1 VDIKTK
7 LKFKKK
13 LANFFG
19 GVGYFFCLLQW
30 FWVVI
35 LYFSIIEKVALFFST
50 NNEKTVTKT
59 IPAVEI
65 GPNLSF
71 TIIAVTI
78 TVFMILLTLYVIYK
92 IPSTIVKTGKKIV
105 HGTAE
110 TVTPMVLRYQHKKDS
125 KRNHIKLSVRMI
137 IAIKIFLII
146 APLILS
152 MMSKYIEKQS
162 FSFAISM
169 YISFWLA
176 VFCAL
181 AFIIQYILSSLL
193 AVKRQDLW

>member
-7 LKFKKK
+7 SKFKKN

-50 NNEKTVTKT
+50 NNENTVTKT
-59 IPAVEI
+59 IPTVEI

-92 IPSTIVKTGKKIV
+92 IPSTIIKTGKKIV

-137 IAIKIFLII
+137 IVIKIILII
-146 APLILS
+146 LPFILS
-152 MMSKYIEKQS
+152 LMSQFIEKQS

-169 YISFWLA
+169 YISVWLA
-176 VFCAL
+176 IFCAVS
-181 AFIIQYILSSLL
+181 FIIQYVLSSLL
-193 AVKRQDLW
+193 SVNKQDLL

>member
-1 VDIKTK
+1 MDIKTK

-110 TVTPMVLRYQHKKDS
+110 TVTPMVLRYQHKKDY
-125 KRNHIKLSVRMI
+125 R
-137 IAIKIFLII
+137 
-146 APLILS
+146 
-152 MMSKYIEKQS
+152 
-162 FSFAISM
+162 
-169 YISFWLA
+169 
-176 VFCAL
+176 
-181 AFIIQYILSSLL
+181 
-193 AVKRQDLW
+193 